1 MFFWLKVLKFKV
13 RIICHF
19 GLENC
24 QKELIESVFYG
35 CDKLRK
41 LSALVIYVFERGTI
55 FFNRGY
61 TRGEPFSVKK

>member
-1 MFFWLKVLKFKV
+1 M
-13 RIICHF
+13 ICHF

-55 FFNRGY
+55 F
-61 TRGEPFSVKK
+61 

>member
-1 MFFWLKVLKFKV
+1 M
-13 RIICHF
+13 ICHF

-24 QKELIESVFYG
+24 QKELIESEFNG

-41 LSALVIYVFERGTI
+41 LSALVIYKIMCLKGVP